1 MELQN
6 KIVGLAMACLI
17 ALIGWQL
24 HQTWSLKEEVLKLQ
38 QGQIVLS
45 KQIKKNTNFI
55 KRNIKKLDK
64 KNKNKKKK
72 NETFA
77 GCRVFALNSE
87 EYNNCLRG
95 RNKFERWSRK
105 LNMEELNNQSIRTYA
120 HQNPGQPIIIKDST
134 TGIMAYLIP
143 PKR

>member
-38 QGQIVLS
+38 QGQKFLS
-45 KQIKKNTNFI
+45 QQIKKNTNFI

-64 KNKNKKKK
+64 KNKKKKK
-72 NETFA
+72 KKENNE
-77 GCRVFALNSE
+77 
-87 EYNNCLRG
+87 
-95 RNKFERWSRK
+95 
-105 LNMEELNNQSIRTYA
+105 
-120 HQNPGQPIIIKDST
+120 
-134 TGIMAYLIP
+134 
-143 PKR
+143 